1 MTSDIAHDHYDIVIL
16 GGGMAGL
23 SLARHL
29 LLQEKMGDRRIL
41 LVERLAEL
49 PPQRQKVGES
59 TVQLAGYYFSKVL
72 DLEEYLLHDQFMKY
86 NLRFYWPTAGRDN
99 RGLEDYSQ
107 TYIRDFSNIASYQLD
122 RNTFEAE
129 LLRRNRQDPRFEI
142 ALGASNVKAELAEE
156 AGGLHTVHF
165 DTVPGDPKSQGE
177 KSPRQLTAGWV
188 VDATGRGRLL
198 ARRGALT
205 RKSEVSHGSVFL
217 WVEGLINVEKLTDR
231 SPDAVRLSPDRAIT
245 GHLPF
250 WLATNHFTGEGFWLW
265 VIPLRGQ
272 TSLGLVYDRATFPV
286 EEVASAEKL
295 VEWICRR
302 FPLFARD
309 LPHRKV
315 TGWGGYRDFAHDC
328 EATISIRQWAMTGE
342 AGRFTDPLYSP
353 GSDLIAL
360 HNTLIAD
367 AILTEDPYELRAK
380 VRQSEGMMRAFY
392 GAYLPSYIQSYD
404 ALGDPETFTLKY
416 TWELS
421 VYFSFYVFPFIND
434 LFTDRRFGA
443 TFLSRFARLGP
454 INHAMQGFLS
464 GYFQWKKQRGLV
476 ARERVL
482 HDFKAVGPLHTA
494 AETFYQV
501 GLDTDGA
508 RRELERQLE
517 NLRLLARFTAA
528 HVASMVL
535 DEPAALTNRAF
546 VESFDPASLRFD
558 EEDFRRRWAACRDR
572 PAVLEWP
579 FCIHG
584 LDAFRSPQ
592 TLDEP
597 AAAPESA
604 REEVLVP

>member
-1 MTSDIAHDHYDIVIL
+1 MTNAQPTTDHYDIVIL

-29 LLQEKMGDRRIL
+29 LLRSGDEERRIL
-41 LVERLAEL
+41 LVERLEVI
-49 PPQRQKVGES
+49 PPARQKVGES

-72 DLEEYLLHDQFMKY
+72 DMEEHLLHDQFMKY
-86 NLRFYWPTAGRDN
+86 NLRFCWPTAGRAN
-99 RGLEDYSQ
+99 TGLEDYSQ
-107 TYIRDFSNIASYQLD
+107 AYIREFSNIASYQLD

-129 LLRRNRQDPRFEI
+129 LLRLNRQDPRFEI
-142 ALGASNVKAELAEE
+142 ALGASNVKVDLAEE
-156 AGGLHTVHF
+156 PGERHTVHC
-165 DTVPGDPKSQGE
+165 DLPGDGE
-177 KSPRQLTAGWV
+177 KHRREITAGWV

-198 ARRGALT
+198 ARRESMT

-217 WVEGLINVEKLTDR
+217 WVEGLVNMEKLTDLPR
-231 SPDAVRLSPDRAIT
+231 DAVRLSPDRAVT

-272 TSLGLVYDRATFPV
+272 TSLGLVFDRATFPA
-286 EEVASAEKL
+286 EEVASPEKFL
-295 VEWICRR
+295 DWICRR

-367 AILTEDPYELRAK
+367 AILTEDPIEQRAK
-380 VRQSEGMMRAFY
+380 VRQAEGMMRAFY
-392 GAYLPSYIQSYD
+392 GAYLPSYIESYD

-454 INHAMQGFLS
+454 VNHSIQRFLS
-464 GYFQWKKQRGLV
+464 GYFQWKKKQGLV
-476 ARERVL
+476 ARERVF
-482 HDFKAVGPLHTA
+482 HDFKKLGPLHDA
-494 AETFYQV
+494 AETFYKV
-501 GLDTDGA
+501 GLDTDAA
-508 RRELERQLE
+508 RRELERQLK
-517 NLRLLARFTAA
+517 NLHTLARFTAA
-528 HVASMVL
+528 HVASRVL
-535 DEPAALTNRAF
+535 GEPAALTHKAF
-546 VESFDPASLRFD
+546 VEGFDPAELHFD
-558 EEDFRRRWAACRDR
+558 EAAFRHRWEGCRGEGGE
-572 PAVLEWP
+572 AIEWP
-579 FCIHG
+579 FCIHA
-584 LDAFRSPQ
+584 LDAFPFPKAP
-592 TLDEP
+592 E
-597 AAAPESA
+597 AEAMAAP
-604 REEVLVP
+604 REEVLVS